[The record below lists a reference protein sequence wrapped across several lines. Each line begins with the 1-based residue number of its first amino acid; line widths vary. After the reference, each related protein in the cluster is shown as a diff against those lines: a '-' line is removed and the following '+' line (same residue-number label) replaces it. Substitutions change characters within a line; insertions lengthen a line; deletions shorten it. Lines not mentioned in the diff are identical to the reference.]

1 VNRNTRLFYNNSR
14 YFVLENTPNNSSP
27 PSPSNLSNQYASS
40 SDLSTWTSITGVP
53 PNTIFNDMAMSNDTL
68 LIVGSNGAVSQCYTS
83 SNNGTSWSALPT
95 SPITYSGSAQ
105 INTAK
110 YAYGK
115 WAVGGRDSGGNAA
128 VSFSTD
134 LSTWSVSTAGSGN
147 ITTAT
152 EDGGAWQF
160 GMAGSGSW
168 VTGKWES
175 NGTVIPLENTGP
187 SNLAFFKKRLLSTSV
202 SNGTPSLNISIPY
215 DPSDISFVAP
225 TQTSYLNWQFV
236 PISPITVRA
245 TTNTPNEFL
254 YYYASGLP
262 DSLTFVNDP
271 SGQLATI
278 QGTSVAFSDA
288 VQRVLLYVARGSN
301 VAATTLG
308 MRTILPTVQKVQSSN
323 GAWTYSLRQYVEV
336 NAAIASRD
344 TKVTPS
350 NEYKL
355 GAFTR
360 PDPPNVIT
368 AEFQDCD
375 KC

>member
-1 VNRNTRLFYNNSR
+1 
-14 YFVLENTPNNSSP
+14 
-27 PSPSNLSNQYASS
+27 
-40 SDLSTWTSITGVP
+40 
-53 PNTIFNDMAMSNDTL
+53 
-68 LIVGSNGAVSQCYTS
+68 
-83 SNNGTSWSALPT
+83 
-95 SPITYSGSAQ
+95 
-105 INTAK
+105 
-110 YAYGK
+110 
-115 WAVGGRDSGGNAA
+115 
-128 VSFSTD
+128 
-134 LSTWSVSTAGSGN
+134 
-147 ITTAT
+147 
-152 EDGGAWQF
+152 
-160 GMAGSGSW
+160 
-168 VTGKWES
+168 
-175 NGTVIPLENTGP
+175 
-187 SNLAFFKKRLLSTSV
+187 
-202 SNGTPSLNISIPY
+202 
-215 DPSDISFVAP
+215 
-225 TQTSYLNWQFV
+225 
-236 PISPITVRA
+236 
-245 TTNTPNEFL
+245 
-254 YYYASGLP
+254 
-262 DSLTFVNDP
+262 LTFVNDP